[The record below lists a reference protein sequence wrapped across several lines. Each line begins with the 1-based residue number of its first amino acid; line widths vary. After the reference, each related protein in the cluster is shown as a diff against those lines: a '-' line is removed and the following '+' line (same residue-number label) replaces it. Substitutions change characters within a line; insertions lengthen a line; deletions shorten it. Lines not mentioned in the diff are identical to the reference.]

1 MTTIEIQKQLRQFHG
16 SNHYYNHSLAN
27 GTRILLTDGA
37 AFIREQGEC
46 YWLFDFI
53 AAYQTHK
60 DIKGQI
66 FQIWK
71 LQKQNLAWEISC
83 EDGNKN
89 ILYTRRIEFSDFLL
103 DKITIWFVDG
113 VAMLPTEY

>member
-1 MTTIEIQKQLRQFHG
+1 METFEIQKQLRQFNGTNNYH
-16 SNHYYNHSLAN
+16 NHSLAN
-27 GTRILLTDGA
+27 GFKILLSDGA

-53 AAYQTHK
+53 AAYQTQK

-71 LQKQNLAWEISC
+71 LQKQNSSWWISC

-89 ILYTRRIEFSDFLL
+89 ILYNRKIEFSDFPL
-103 DKITIWFVDG
+103 DKISIWFVDG
-113 VAMLPTEY
+113 VVMLPTEY